1 MQQVMTARQFG
12 RTGVDVSPITLG
24 SWPMS
29 GDRYGKIDDSEAV
42 QTIRRALEGG
52 ITSFDTAP
60 AYGGGHAEETLGAA
74 LEGRRDQAIVITKC
88 GIVPRAHGSQQPG
101 RDSSRASILRE
112 IDDSLR
118 RLRTDHVD
126 VYLVHWPD
134 QDTPL
139 EETMAALDDIQQAG
153 KTRLVGVS
161 NFDVPLL
168 KECLAVRPIDVL
180 QVGYNLF
187 DRRMER
193 EVFPFCQANSIGVMA
208 YGSLAYGLLTGAFS
222 TDTTFDSSDWRAG
235 GIAFGQ
241 PILRGDNFAH
251 NVQLVNRLKQ
261 ELAEPRG
268 LSVAQLALAWVVG
281 NPVVTTAMV
290 GARVPA
296 EIEENVGA
304 AAVELSAEE
313 RAAIEALMSQAAGQV
328 NVFRPFGWAMEVW
341 S

>member
-1 MQQVMTARQFG
+1 MDTREFG
-12 RTGVDVSPITLG
+12 KTGVTVSPITLG

-29 GDRYGKIDDSEAV
+29 GDRYGAIDDTEAV
-42 QTIRRALEGG
+42 NTIRRARDQG

-60 AYGGGHAEETLGAA
+60 GYGTGHAEETLGAA
-74 LEGRRDQAIVITKC
+74 LAGARDGAVVTTKC
-88 GIVPRAHGSQQPG
+88 GMVPQPG
-101 RDSSRASILRE
+101 GRNSRDSSRASMLRE

-118 RLRTDHVD
+118 RLRTEQIE

-134 QDTPL
+134 PNTPL
-139 EETMAALDDIQQAG
+139 EETMATMDDIQRAG

-168 KECLAVRPIDVL
+168 ERCLALRPIDVL

-193 EVFPFCQANSIGVMA
+193 EVFPFCREHNIGVMA
-208 YGSLAYGLLTGAFS
+208 YGSLAYGLLTGGF
-222 TDTTFDSSDWRAG
+222 TEDTTFDAADWRAG
-235 GIAFGQ
+235 GVAFGQ
-241 PILRGDNFAH
+241 PILGGDNFRH
-251 NVQLVNRLKQ
+251 NVRLVNRLRD
-261 ELAEPRG
+261 EVAAPLG
-268 LSVAQLALAWVVG
+268 LTVAQLALAWVLR
-281 NPVVTTAMV
+281 NPIVTTAMV

-304 AAVELSAEE
+304 AQVSLSDDD
-313 RAAIEALMSQAAGQV
+313 AARIEALMSDVAGRV
-328 NVFRPFGWAMEVW
+328 DVFRPFKSAMEVW

>member
-1 MQQVMTARQFG
+1 MLPRAFG
-12 RTGVDVSPITLG
+12 RAGLEVSPITLG

-29 GDRYGKIDDSEAV
+29 GDRYGRIEDSEAV
-42 QTIRRALEGG
+42 RTIHAALDQG

-60 AYGGGHAEETLGAA
+60 AYGAGHAEQTLGAA
-74 LEGRRDQAIVITKC
+74 LVGRRDQTVITTKC
-88 GIVPRAHGSQQPG
+88 GIVPSPTGQPG
-101 RDSSRASILRE
+101 RNASRASILGE

-134 QDTPL
+134 PNTPL
-139 EETMAALDDIQQAG
+139 EETMGVMDEIQRAG

-168 KECLAVRPIDVL
+168 EACRKLRPIDVL

-193 EVFPFCQANSIGVMA
+193 EVFPYCREHGIGVMA
-208 YGSLAYGLLTGAFS
+208 YGSLAYGLLTGGFS
-222 TDTTFDSSDWRAG
+222 EDTTFEPADWRSNG
-235 GIAFGQ
+235 VAFGQ
-241 PILRGDNFAH
+241 PILRADNFRH
-251 NVQLVNRLKQ
+251 NVRLVDRLRDEVARPK
-261 ELAEPRG
+261 G
-268 LSVAQLALAWVVG
+268 LTVAQLALAWVVR
-281 NPVVTTAMV
+281 NPSVTTAMV

-304 AAVELSAEE
+304 ARVELSDADVAE
-313 RAAIEALMSQAAGQV
+313 IESIMDQAAGRV
-328 NVFRPFGWAMEVW
+328 DVFRPFSWAMEVW